1 MQAWVLGGL
10 PQSGHAPGFHYAL
23 LYIFLSLD
31 SATAS
36 DLSWSAEDRACLST
50 AGYVSRANELINLFK
65 ILLSLKTTLVVAL

>member
-1 MQAWVLGGL
+1 MAM
-10 PQSGHAPGFHYAL
+10 PQDFTMLFYT
-23 LYIFLSLD
+23 YFLSLD